1 MIAVRYGGDEFLIIG
16 TVEDDAEVVR
26 FREKLLAEIKNVND
40 TSGLPYEIEAS
51 IGYVLTDA
59 KAKKELDDYVKE
71 ADELMYEVKKRN
83 RKNRKSFGEA

>member
-16 TVEDDAEVVR
+16 TVEDDVEAVR